1 VSQKTDKPAELNGA
15 QKTAVLLLAMGERF
29 AADIFKRMERQE
41 IVAVSKA
48 MAELGAIPKETVES
62 VLREYHHALVT
73 GQQIVRGG
81 ADAVRKLLLANVDND
96 TAKYISDL
104 LGLDESAQPFRE
116 LDGVNPKILAQ
127 ILRNEHPQTL
137 SLIMGHLSPE
147 NAGALFSSLPPGVRT
162 EVLMRLAKLEAVP
175 EDMLLAVD
183 KVLQSQLI
191 AMGGKEGRKVGGVQA
206 VAEILN
212 SVDRATEEEVL
223 AEIEEESPQM
233 AEDIRALMF
242 VFEDVKSLD
251 DRAIREM
258 LKEISNEDLTMAL
271 RGSSE
276 DLRDMFFHNM
286 SERASSM
293 VREDLEIMGP
303 TRLSD
308 VESAQ
313 QNIIRIVRKLE
324 AEGRI
329 IISRGSSDGFVGW
342 KLKNAGLADIRI
354 EK

>member
-1 VSQKTDKPAELNGA
+1 MSQQPKADEFAVLKGP

-29 AADIFKRMERQE
+29 ASEVFKRMERQE

-48 MAELGAIPKETVES
+48 MVEMGAIPKEVVER

-73 GQQIVRGG
+73 GQQMVRGG
-81 ADAVRKLLLANVDND
+81 QDAVRKLLLSNVDSD
-96 TAKYISDL
+96 TAKYITDI
-104 LGLDESAQPFRE
+104 LGLDEGVQPFRE
-116 LDGVNPKILAQ
+116 LGNVSPKLMAQ

-137 SLIMGHLSPE
+137 SLIMGHLPSG
-147 NAGALFSSLPPGVRT
+147 NAADLLINLPAGVRT
-162 EVLMRLAKLEAVP
+162 EVLLRLARLEAVP
-175 EDMLLAVD
+175 EEMLAAVD

-212 SVDRATEEEVL
+212 AVDRATEEEVL
-223 AEIEEESPQM
+223 SEIEEESVQM

-242 VFEDVKSLD
+242 VFDDVKSLD
-251 DRAIREM
+251 DRSIREM

-271 RGSSE
+271 RGSTE
-276 DLRDMFFHNM
+276 EMRELFFKNM
-286 SERASSM
+286 SERASNM
-293 VREDLEIMGP
+293 IREDLEIMGP

-313 QNIIRIVRKLE
+313 QNIIKVVRKLE

-329 IISRGSSDGFVGW
+329 IISHGSNDVFV
-342 KLKNAGLADIRI
+342 
-354 EK
+354 